1 MLVTLMLALG
11 IGGTVAFWSEYKW
24 RREEFDLVKG
34 VPEGFESVAAYSN
47 QAYTLRTDAG
57 SSLVRA
63 TVASVELFDGLRVRP
78 LFGRTSE
85 PGEDRAGAEPVVIMS
100 YSMWEREFS
109 SNCTIVGQRINLD
122 GTHTPGPNPALFHH
136 YPVRLNDDLL
146 RLQWWPGVG
155 PVIDDVLSRFGPSV
169 PVERELDFTRPV
181 SGLEAEDQILELARL
196 GEKLAAVGLARRTF
210 GFSLAEATG
219 FVEDLLGPDS
229 EPSPWAGI

>member
-1 MLVTLMLALG
+1 MRSEWRVAFSMLVTLMLALG

-63 TVASVELFDGLRVRP
+63 TVASVELFD
-78 LFGRTSE
+78 
-85 PGEDRAGAEPVVIMS
+85 
-100 YSMWEREFS
+100 
-109 SNCTIVGQRINLD
+109 
-122 GTHTPGPNPALFHH
+122 
-136 YPVRLNDDLL
+136 
-146 RLQWWPGVG
+146 
-155 PVIDDVLSRFGPSV
+155 VLSRLGPSV

-219 FVEDLLGPDS
+219 FVEDLLGPGS